1 NNYPNPFN
9 PSTTITYTIPK
20 PSNQFLVRIR
30 LLVYDALG
38 RVITTLVDEKKQ
50 SGTYSVTF
58 NAQGLS
64 SGVYYYS
71 LISESNVITK
81 PMLLIK

>member
-1 NNYPNPFN
+1 M
-9 PSTTITYTIPK
+9 
-20 PSNQFLVRIR
+20 
-30 LLVYDALG
+30 LVYDSLG
-38 RVITTLVDEKKQ
+38 REITTLVDENKP
-50 SGTYSVTF
+50 SGNHSITF
-58 NAQGLS
+58 NAQGLA